1 MISVAL
7 KEYQFLNSRKFFVNL
22 NNVKDGK
29 MDIQTRKIEFIQ
41 EFLKL
46 QNEELISRL
55 ENLLRAGKSK
65 NDDFK
70 QMTIDEFNSRIDQ
83 SMNDSKNERLT
94 NSNDL
99 ITEIEKWS

>member
-1 MISVAL
+1 
-7 KEYQFLNSRKFFVNL
+7 
-22 NNVKDGK
+22 

-55 ENLLRAGKSK
+55 ENLLRADKSK
-65 NDDFK
+65 NYDFK

-83 SMNDSKNERLT
+83 SMNDSKNDRLT
-94 NSNDL
+94 NSDDL
-99 ITEIEKWS
+99 IAEIEKWS

>member
-1 MISVAL
+1 
-7 KEYQFLNSRKFFVNL
+7 
-22 NNVKDGK
+22 

-55 ENLLRAGKSK
+55 EDLLRASKLK

-70 QMTIDEFNSRIDQ
+70 QMTIDELNSRIDQ
-83 SMNDSKNERLT
+83 SINDSKNDRLT
-94 NSNDL
+94 NSDDL
-99 ITEIEKWS
+99 IAEIEKWS

>member
-1 MISVAL
+1 
-7 KEYQFLNSRKFFVNL
+7 
-22 NNVKDGK
+22 

-55 ENLLRAGKSK
+55 ENLLRASKSK

-70 QMTIDEFNSRIDQ
+70 QMTIDELNSRIDQ
-83 SMNDSKNERLT
+83 SMNDSKNDRLT
-94 NSNDL
+94 NSDDL
-99 ITEIEKWS
+99 IAEIQKWS

>member
-1 MISVAL
+1 
-7 KEYQFLNSRKFFVNL
+7 
-22 NNVKDGK
+22 

-55 ENLLRAGKSK
+55 ENLLRADKSK

-83 SMNDSKNERLT
+83 SMNDSKNDRLT
-94 NSNDL
+94 NSDDL
-99 ITEIEKWS
+99 IAEIEKWS

>member
-1 MISVAL
+1 
-7 KEYQFLNSRKFFVNL
+7 
-22 NNVKDGK
+22 

-55 ENLLRAGKSK
+55 EDLLRASKSK

-70 QMTIDEFNSRIDQ
+70 QMTIEELNSRVNQ
-83 SMNDSKNERLT
+83 SMSDSANDRLT
-94 NSNDL
+94 NSDDL
-99 ITEIEKWS
+99 IAEIEKWS

>member
-1 MISVAL
+1 
-7 KEYQFLNSRKFFVNL
+7 
-22 NNVKDGK
+22 

-55 ENLLRAGKSK
+55 ESLLRAGKSK

-70 QMTIDEFNSRIDQ
+70 QMTIDELNSRIDQ

-94 NSNDL
+94 NSDDL
-99 ITEIEKWS
+99 IAEIEKWG

>member
-1 MISVAL
+1 
-7 KEYQFLNSRKFFVNL
+7 
-22 NNVKDGK
+22 

-55 ENLLRAGKSK
+55 ENLLRTNKSK

-70 QMTIDEFNSRIDQ
+70 QMTIDELNSRIDQ
-83 SMNDSKNERLT
+83 SMEDSKSEKLT
-94 NSNDL
+94 NSDDL
-99 ITEIEKWS
+99 IAEIEKWS

>member
-1 MISVAL
+1 
-7 KEYQFLNSRKFFVNL
+7 
-22 NNVKDGK
+22 

-55 ENLLRAGKSK
+55 ENLLRASKSN

-70 QMTIDEFNSRIDQ
+70 QMTIDELNSRVDQ
-83 SMNDSKNERLT
+83 SMNDSKNDRLT
-94 NSNDL
+94 NSDDL
-99 ITEIEKWS
+99 IAEIEKWS

>member
-1 MISVAL
+1 MQKI
-7 KEYQFLNSRKFFVNL
+7 
-22 NNVKDGK
+22 DK

-41 EFLKL
+41 EFLKI

-65 NDDFK
+65 ADDFK
-70 QMTIDEFNSRIDQ
+70 QMTIDELNCRIDQ
-83 SMNDSKNERLT
+83 SMNDSKNDRLT
-94 NSNDL
+94 NSEDL

>member
-1 MISVAL
+1 
-7 KEYQFLNSRKFFVNL
+7 
-22 NNVKDGK
+22 

-65 NDDFK
+65 NYDFK

-83 SMNDSKNERLT
+83 SMNDSKNDRLT
-94 NSNDL
+94 NSDDL
-99 ITEIEKWS
+99 IAEIEKWS

>member
-1 MISVAL
+1 
-7 KEYQFLNSRKFFVNL
+7 
-22 NNVKDGK
+22 

-83 SMNDSKNERLT
+83 SMNDSKNDRLT
-94 NSNDL
+94 NSDDL
-99 ITEIEKWS
+99 IAEIEKWS

>member
-1 MISVAL
+1 
-7 KEYQFLNSRKFFVNL
+7 
-22 NNVKDGK
+22 

-83 SMNDSKNERLT
+83 SMNDSKNDRLT
-94 NSNDL
+94 NSDDL
-99 ITEIEKWS
+99 IAEIGKWS

>member
-1 MISVAL
+1 
-7 KEYQFLNSRKFFVNL
+7 
-22 NNVKDGK
+22 

-70 QMTIDEFNSRIDQ
+70 QMTIDEFKSRINQ
-83 SMNDSKNERLT
+83 SMNDSKNDRLT
-94 NSNDL
+94 NSDDL
-99 ITEIEKWS
+99 IAEIEKWS

>member
-1 MISVAL
+1 
-7 KEYQFLNSRKFFVNL
+7 
-22 NNVKDGK
+22 

-70 QMTIDEFNSRIDQ
+70 QMTIDELNGRIDQ
-83 SMNDSKNERLT
+83 SMNDSKNDRLT
-94 NSNDL
+94 NSDDL
-99 ITEIEKWS
+99 IAEIEKWS

>member
-1 MISVAL
+1 
-7 KEYQFLNSRKFFVNL
+7 
-22 NNVKDGK
+22 

-70 QMTIDEFNSRIDQ
+70 QMTIGELNSRIDQ
-83 SMNDSKNERLT
+83 SMNDSKNDRLT
-94 NSNDL
+94 NSDDL
-99 ITEIEKWS
+99 IAEIEKWS